1 MRLPSTEELAH
12 KARQAGYQVLEA
24 QQVRAN
30 RWFLTLQDSNG
41 ATLLVLVQ
49 ARPLIISAD
58 VQDLAEVIRLRHGAR
73 GLLWAYD
80 GAFSPAAQR
89 TLAELSDIRLRF
101 CTALPPATQL
111 EGEDLVKASTAL
123 RPTS

>member
-1 MRLPSTEELAH
+1 MPSTEKLVH
-12 KARQAGYQVLEA
+12 KARQAGYQVVKA

-49 ARPLIISAD
+49 SRPLIVSAD
-58 VQDLAEVIRLRHGAR
+58 VQDLAELVRLQHGAR
-73 GLLWAYD
+73 GLLWAYN
-80 GAFSPAAQR
+80 GSFSPAAQR
-89 TLAELSDIRLRF
+89 TLAELSDTRLRF

-111 EGEDLVKASTAL
+111 EGEDLVKVGTAL